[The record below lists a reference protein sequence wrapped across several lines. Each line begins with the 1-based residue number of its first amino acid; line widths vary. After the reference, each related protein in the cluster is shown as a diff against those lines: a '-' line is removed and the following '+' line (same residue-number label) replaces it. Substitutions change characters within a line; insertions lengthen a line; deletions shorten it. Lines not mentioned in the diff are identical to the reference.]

1 MHALNFAIS
10 SNVSDSKDL
19 SEQSLNLVNLYL
31 STKRKL
37 THLDKELKHRFY
49 FYVFFL
55 ISFCSLFFLFCFLN
69 TQLKINNFIL
79 LPLIYI
85 YILLNKY
92 LKNLLYEHNHL
103 FEFILLTWSDF
114 INSINFIDFIDYLHL
129 YENKSN
135 Y

>member
-1 MHALNFAIS
+1 MYALNFAIS

-69 TQLKINNFIL
+69 TQLKNEKQIIL
-79 LPLIYI
+79 SWFPKYI
-85 YILLNKY
+85 YYWIKKFITWLFIETHFNGLQ
-92 LKNLLYEHNHL
+92 LKNGIALKNIVVINPNILY
-103 FEFILLTWSDF
+103 ILC
-114 INSINFIDFIDYLHL
+114 H
-129 YENKSN
+129 K
-135 Y
+135 